1 VRVLYPLRFASRV
14 RLNIPVDVLGSA
26 TQNPVGARRHTAPQS
41 PPKGRAPPADLL
53 ILVGARHGRLLSGA
67 RHRLRVRGRPTARS
81 LQERAQ
87 LSPRSAV
94 STSAEFDPLATASI
108 QGPALWHDWI
118 EIGGQP
124 GTGLSPMRIGRRKMT
139 RQIWDA
145 LVRAGAQPIGPPP
158 QP

>member
-1 VRVLYPLRFASRV
+1 VIIVTWHWMRSLWSRRRREEPLRKEMQARAVMMVMTFQARV
-14 RLNIPVDVLGSA
+14 VTEDRGGLRL
-26 TQNPVGARRHTAPQS
+26 T
-41 PPKGRAPPADLL
+41 
-53 ILVGARHGRLLSGA
+53 
-67 RHRLRVRGRPTARS
+67 VRGD
-81 LQERAQ
+81 LFE
-87 LSPRSAV
+87 V
-94 STSAEFDPLATASI
+94 SYPFPLARFLFGQDYCYRAEDTTVELVP
-108 QGPALWHDWI
+108 GLWHDWI